1 MSSDKRARRPRALAA
16 ILPRVTKSAFRAR
29 GFAEGGVLTDWPDI
43 VGQPLAD
50 YTIPESLGPNGVL
63 QVRVSGGWAL
73 ELAHLEP
80 LVLERIAGYYGY
92 RAVERLALV
101 QGPVRPPGKPARPAL
116 RPLEAH
122 EEAALDACVADT
134 SGAGLREALRRLG
147 RAVIGMDG
155 AGKAPAGRENR
166 HGDSA

>member
-16 ILPRVTKSAFRAR
+16 ILPRVTKSAFRTH

-50 YTIPESLGPNGVL
+50 YTIPESLGRNGVL

-92 RAVERLALV
+92 RAVERLSLV
-101 QGPVRPPGKPARPAL
+101 QGPVRPPGKSAEPAR
-116 RPLEAH
+116 RPLEA
-122 EEAALDACVADT
+122 EEETALDACIAGT

-147 RAVIGMDG
+147 RAVIGTEE
-155 AGKAPAGRENR
+155 AGKAPAGGEDGR
-166 HGDSA
+166 GDDA